1 MLFFPPS
8 DFPANPSHV
17 HTSEVRS
24 DVNAVTSI
32 SGNCYNGPPTMPTHM
47 LVRREDVNARKPS
60 DKRLFFGLL
69 ETTVPGCSGMYETHS
84 GGAGVPM
91 TLAASGEFGLRTSC
105 PPEWTEDTRASHG
118 VTVGHLR
125 PTPGHNVITPNQEGF
140 MDSSWAPGL
149 SQTNQQSSLSLKIFA
164 QKCFVPKF
172 RRRKNKL
179 GDDCSVFS
187 VHTEIFFHC
196 QTRTFC
202 NFKHLGFLF

>member
-1 MLFFPPS
+1 
-8 DFPANPSHV
+8 
-17 HTSEVRS
+17 
-24 DVNAVTSI
+24 
-32 SGNCYNGPPTMPTHM
+32 
-47 LVRREDVNARKPS
+47 
-60 DKRLFFGLL
+60 
-69 ETTVPGCSGMYETHS
+69 
-84 GGAGVPM
+84 M

-172 RRRKNKL
+172 TTRKNKL
-179 GDDCSVFS
+179 RDDCSVFS

-202 NFKHLGFLF
+202 NFKHLGFLFKIWMLSLLSYLILPLESPVEPRC